1 MSSVIAGQVEAYVLF
16 KRGLGVEMAT
26 TATTLAQ
33 FVRFADS
40 AGHTGPIDLDIAVAW
55 ARSGN
60 GHRESYEATRY
71 ELARRVS
78 DFARVMDPE
87 LPELPRG
94 IMGKTKERVTPYV
107 YTDEEVAVL
116 MSCASRFYYL
126 QDPLKP
132 MSLEFAIGL
141 MRSAGLRPNE
151 ALALED
157 ADYDE
162 GERMLTV
169 RLSKNAKTR
178 IVPLD
183 DSVAEAIGAYR
194 ERRDAARADFSC
206 TRLIVGTGSR
216 AVRIWTL
223 DDLFMELRMVLLGRG
238 EMWQRRPPRLM
249 DLRHTFAVRT
259 LLRWHE
265 EGADV
270 NAMMPVLARYLGH
283 ESISET
289 YWYLTGTPELMGI
302 AGDAFEAHFGGWSR

>member
-1 MSSVIAGQVEAYVLF
+1 
-16 KRGLGVEMAT
+16 
-26 TATTLAQ
+26 
-33 FVRFADS
+33 
-40 AGHTGPIDLDIAVAW
+40 
-55 ARSGN
+55 
-60 GHRESYEATRY
+60 
-71 ELARRVS
+71 
-78 DFARVMDPE
+78 
-87 LPELPRG
+87 
-94 IMGKTKERVTPYV
+94 
-107 YTDEEVAVL
+107 
-116 MSCASRFYYL
+116 
-126 QDPLKP
+126 
-132 MSLEFAIGL
+132 
-141 MRSAGLRPNE
+141 
-151 ALALED
+151 
-157 ADYDE
+157 
-162 GERMLTV
+162 MLTV

-216 AVRIWTL
+216 AMRIWTL

-289 YWYLTGTPELMGI
+289 YWKTFNRKNCLISVSRDGSLDTLMLALARKRVKGVV
-302 AGDAFEAHFGGWSR
+302 AL

>member
-16 KRGLGVEMAT
+16 KRGLGIEMAT

>member
-16 KRGLGVEMAT
+16 KRGLGIEMAT

-40 AGHTGPIDLDIAVAW
+40 AGHTGPVDLNIAVAW

-223 DDLFMELRMVLLGRG
+223 DDLFMELRMALLGRG

>member
-1 MSSVIAGQVEAYVLF
+1 MSSVIAGQVEAYILF
-16 KRGLGVEMAT
+16 KRGLGIEMAT

-40 AGHTGPIDLDIAVAW
+40 AGHTGPIDLDIAIAW

-60 GHRESYEATRY
+60 GHRGSYEATRY

-78 DFARVMDPE
+78 DFARVMDPG

-141 MRSAGLRPNE
+141 MRSVGLRPNE

-169 RLSKNAKTR
+169 RLSKNGKTR
-178 IVPLD
+178 IVPLN

-194 ERRDAARADFSC
+194 ERRDAAREDFSC

-265 EGADV
+265 EGTDV

-302 AGDAFEAHFGGWSR
+302 AGDAFEAYFGGWSR

>member
-33 FVRFADS
+33 FVRYADS
-40 AGHTGPIDLDIAVAW
+40 VGHTGPIDLDIAVAW

-141 MRSAGLRPNE
+141 MRSVGLRPSE

-169 RLSKNAKTR
+169 RLSKNGKTR

-206 TRLIVGTGSR
+206 TRLIVGTGSQ

>member
-178 IVPLD
+178 VVPLD